1 MEVTPFF
8 LIDIISLANINDN
21 NDVEDGPAHPSRGG
35 KKLGGPAMEL

>member
-1 MEVTPFF
+1 MEATPFF
-8 LIDIISLANINDN
+8 ITNSISLANTIDD